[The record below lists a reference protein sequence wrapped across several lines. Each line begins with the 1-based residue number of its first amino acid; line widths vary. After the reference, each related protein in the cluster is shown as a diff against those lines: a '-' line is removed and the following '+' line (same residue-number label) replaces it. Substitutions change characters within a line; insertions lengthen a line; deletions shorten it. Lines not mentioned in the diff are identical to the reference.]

1 MADIKGITIEIDGNT
16 SKLSKAISGLNSD
29 LKSTQSTLR
38 AVDKALKLDP
48 GNVDLLEKKQQGL
61 KDAVQDVEGK
71 LKLEREALEQLKSSD
86 DGSEEMAKKQKELER
101 EITQT
106 EASLTGYKAE
116 LEQTESALAEASG
129 TSEEA
134 ADAQENLGEAAQE
147 AGDAARA
154 SGDGWSATKQILVD
168 FAEAAVSAAID
179 AVKEL
184 AGAMQDAVVDS
195 AAFADEILAM
205 STTTNLGTDTLQEF
219 QYMSQLVDV
228 DLGTITGS
236 LTKLTNNMQTAATG
250 SGSAAEAFA
259 ALGVSATDSN
269 GNLRSAEAVFYD
281 VIDALGQV
289 SNETERD
296 ALSMDLFGKS
306 AQDLNPMIEAGADKI
321 AEFAQEAH
329 DVGYVLDDET
339 LGALGSVD
347 DGFQRM
353 QTTLEATRNNL
364 VAEMAPALSEAGTQL
379 LEFVQGLD
387 WESIGQSVGQV
398 VSTIAAYVPQIVAF
412 AQQVVSYI
420 QANVI
425 PTVQRIWAT
434 VSPVVSQIV
443 AFISANM
450 PAIQAIIETAMNAI
464 GAVVETVWPV
474 ISTTISAALS
484 VIQGVINVVMAAING
499 DWSAVW
505 EGIGA
510 LVGTVVNG
518 IYDVVSSVFDTVLST
533 ASSIWSNIESA
544 ISDPIGTAKSAV
556 ESAISAI
563 QGVIDGVKSTGIV
576 DTFNSIKSG
585 VETAINSA
593 KEAVSNAINSIK
605 GFLNTTLKF
614 PHIEIPHFTIT
625 GGEIPWGIAG
635 KGTPPTVTVDW
646 YDKAMQNG
654 IIMND
659 ATIFGYRDGRFLG
672 GGETGSETIVGT
684 GSLMGMIQQA
694 VNNASD
700 NLVNGVGMAMRM
712 QGSGGN
718 IVIPIYLYPSGP
730 KMGEE
735 IVKTYDTYKRR
746 LG

>member
-48 GNVDLLEKKQQGL
+48 GNVDLLESKQQALGDAI
-61 KDAVQDVEGK
+61 KDVDAK
-71 LKLEREALEQLKSSD
+71 LKLERQALEQLKSSD

-116 LEQTESALAEASG
+116 LEQTEAALAEASG

-134 ADAQENLGEAAQE
+134 ADAQDKLGDAAQE
-147 AGDAARA
+147 AGDAARS
-154 SGDGWSATKQILVD
+154 SGDGWTSTKQILVD
-168 FAEAAVSAAID
+168 FAEAAVQVAID
-179 AVKEL
+179 AVKDL
-184 AGAMQDAVVDS
+184 ANAMGEAVTDS
-195 AAFADEILAM
+195 AAFADEILTL
-205 STTTNLGTDTLQEF
+205 SSTTNLSTDTLQEF

-269 GNLRSAEAVFYD
+269 GNLRSAESVFYD

-306 AQDLNPMIEAGADKI
+306 AQELNPMIEAGGDAI

-364 VAEMAPALSEAGTQL
+364 VADLAPALSEAGTQL
-379 LEFVQGLD
+379 LEFIQGMD
-387 WESIGQSVGQV
+387 WDAIGQSVGQV
-398 VSTIAAYVPQIVAF
+398 VSTVSAYVPQILAF
-412 AQQVVSYI
+412 AGQIVSYV

-450 PAIQAIIETAMNAI
+450 PAIQAIIETVMSAI
-464 GAVVETVWPV
+464 GAVVQAVWPT
-474 ISTTISAALS
+474 IQTTISAALS

-499 DWSAVW
+499 NWSAVW
-505 EGIGA
+505 SGIGA
-510 LVGTVVNG
+510 LVGSVVNG
-518 IYDVVSSVFDTVLST
+518 IYSVVSSVFDSVLSV
-533 ASSIWSNIESA
+533 ASSVWSSIETA
-544 ISDPIGTAKSAV
+544 ISNPIETAESVVSSAT
-556 ESAISAI
+556 SAI
-563 QGVIDGVKSTGIV
+563 QSFIDGLSGSGIIS
-576 DTFNSIKSG
+576 TFNLIRTSI
-585 VETAINSA
+585 
-593 KEAVSNAINSIK
+593 SNAINTAKNTVRNAVNSIK
-605 GFLNTTLKF
+605 NAFNFSWSLPPLKL
-614 PHIEIPHFTIT
+614 PHISVT
-625 GGEIPWGIAG
+625 GGEAPFGLGG
-635 KGTPPTVTVDW
+635 KGSLPHFSISW
-646 YDKAMQNG
+646 YAKALDQPYVLDG
-654 IIMND
+654 
-659 ATIFGYRDGRFLG
+659 ATIFGAMNGQLLG
-672 GGETGSETIVGT
+672 GGESGKEVILGLDKLKEYAGSTVVNINMTINAAPGQ
-684 GSLMGMIQQA
+684 SEQAIAQA
-694 VNNASD
+694 VSRQIQNEI
-700 NLVNGVGMAMRM
+700 MRKKA
-712 QGSGGN
+712 
-718 IVIPIYLYPSGP
+718 VWA
-730 KMGEE
+730 
-735 IVKTYDTYKRR
+735 
-746 LG
+746 

>member
-61 KDAVQDVEGK
+61 KDAIQDVEGK
-71 LKLEREALEQLKSSD
+71 LKLEKEALEQLKSSD

-116 LEQTESALAEASG
+116 LEQTDAALAEASG

-134 ADAQENLGEAAQE
+134 ADAQDKLGDAAQE
-147 AGDAARA
+147 AGDAARS
-154 SGDGWSATKQILVD
+154 SGDGWTSTKQILVD
-168 FAEAAVSAAID
+168 FAEAAVQVAID
-179 AVKEL
+179 AVKDL
-184 AGAMQDAVVDS
+184 ANAMGEAVTDS
-195 AAFADEILAM
+195 AAFADEILTL
-205 STTTNLGTDTLQEF
+205 SSTTNLSTDTLQEF

-250 SGSAAEAFA
+250 SGSAAEAFKT
-259 ALGVSATDSN
+259 LGVSATDSN

-306 AQDLNPMIEAGADKI
+306 AQDLNPMIEAGGDTI
-321 AEFAQEAH
+321 AAFAQEAH

-339 LGALGSVD
+339 LSALGSVD

-364 VAEMAPALSEAGTQL
+364 VADLAPALSEAGTQL

-387 WESIGQSVGQV
+387 WDAIGQSVGQV
-398 VSTIAAYVPQIVAF
+398 VSTLSAYVPQILTFAGQIVAY
-412 AQQVVSYI
+412 V

-443 AFISANM
+443 TFISANL
-450 PAIQAIIETAMNAI
+450 PAIQAIFETVMSAI
-464 GAVVETVWPV
+464 GAVVQAVWPT
-474 ISTTISAALS
+474 IQTTISAALS
-484 VIQGVINVVMAAING
+484 VIQGVINVVMAAIDG

-505 EGIGA
+505 SGIGA
-510 LVGTVVNG
+510 LVGSVVNG
-518 IYDVVSSVFDTVLST
+518 IYSVVSSVFNSVLSAAT
-533 ASSIWSNIESA
+533 SIWSSIETA
-544 ISDPIGTAKSAV
+544 ISDPIGTAESAV
-556 ESAISAI
+556 SAATSAI
-563 QGVIDGVKSTGIV
+563 QSFLNGLSGSGIIS
-576 DTFNSIKSG
+576 TFNRIRSSI
-585 VETAINSA
+585 
-593 KEAVSNAINSIK
+593 SNAINAAKNTVTNAVNAIK
-605 GFLNTTLKF
+605 GAFNFSWSLPPLRL
-614 PHIEIPHFTIT
+614 PHISVSGGVPPYGIGGRGSLPHFAIN
-625 GGEIPWGIAG
+625 
-635 KGTPPTVTVDW
+635 W
-646 YDKAMQNG
+646 YAKAMDQPYVLDG
-654 IIMND
+654 
-659 ATIFGYRDGRFLG
+659 ATIFGTMNGQLLG
-672 GGETGSETIVGT
+672 GGESGKEVILGLDKLKEYAGPTVVNINMTINAAPGQSEQAIAHAV
-684 GSLMGMIQQA
+684 SRQIQSEIMRKKA
-694 VNNASD
+694 VWA
-700 NLVNGVGMAMRM
+700 
-712 QGSGGN
+712 
-718 IVIPIYLYPSGP
+718 
-730 KMGEE
+730 
-735 IVKTYDTYKRR
+735 
-746 LG
+746 